1 MEIIQR
7 SNTVNNQVTN
17 TVSSEIEIKL
27 TWLKPIL
34 VSVFAKS
41 AY

>member
-27 TWLKPIL
+27 T
-34 VSVFAKS
+34 
-41 AY
+41 